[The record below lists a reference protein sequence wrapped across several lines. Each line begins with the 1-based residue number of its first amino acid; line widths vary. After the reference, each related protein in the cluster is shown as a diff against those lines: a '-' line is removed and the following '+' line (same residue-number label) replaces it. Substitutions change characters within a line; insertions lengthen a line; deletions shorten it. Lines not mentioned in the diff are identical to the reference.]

1 MNSSDYKRYSRL
13 ICFFSFFCLFNV
25 FLFSEGK
32 TIRTNSSKQ
41 IRLYSTDEESAGFFR
56 SKNGLDSVV
65 HGDEDRFVHKKYD
78 KNGRVVAEKI
88 WKSNGGSYY
97 LEEKS
102 TYTYSSDSA
111 RVSKK
116 LIYMLSDS
124 KFIEQ
129 EYNKSGLVASESAY
143 SLDENGKK
151 GEVLYTYSWKY
162 DDKNRIIEESS
173 RSEKGITVKT
183 VYTFT
188 KNVFPDE
195 KQYMA
200 GELIYEKKYTS
211 PEVCEET
218 VFFDD
223 GTTIVT
229 LFESG
234 VKKSET
240 VKIDGKVVRTK
251 QF

>member
-1 MNSSDYKRYSRL
+1 MNSSDYKLYSRF
-13 ICFFSFFCLFNV
+13 ICFSVFFCLFNV

-32 TIRTNSSKQ
+32 TIRTNSAKQ

-56 SKNGLDSVV
+56 SKNSFDSVV

-88 WKSNGGSYY
+88 WKSNGDSYY

-102 TYTYSSDSA
+102 IYMYSSDSA

-116 LIYMLSDS
+116 QIYMLADS
-124 KFIEQ
+124 KLIEQ
-129 EYNKSGLVASESAY
+129 EYDKSGLVSSESAY
-143 SLDENGKK
+143 TLDENGKK

-162 DDKNRIIEESS
+162 DDKNRIIEEST
-173 RSEKGITVKT
+173 RSEKGVTLKT
-183 VYTFT
+183 VYSFT

-200 GELIYEKKYTS
+200 GELIYEKKYTDS
-211 PEVCEET
+211 EVCEET

-223 GTTIVT
+223 GTTVVT

-240 VKIDGKVVRTK
+240 VKIDGRVVRTK
-251 QF
+251 LF